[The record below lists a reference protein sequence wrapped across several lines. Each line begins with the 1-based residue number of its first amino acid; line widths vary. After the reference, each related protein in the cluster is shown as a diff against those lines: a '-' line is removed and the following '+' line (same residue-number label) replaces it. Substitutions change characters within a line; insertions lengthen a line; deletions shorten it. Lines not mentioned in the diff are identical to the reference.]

1 MKNPRYWKLLAF
13 TIAVIAISS
22 LLFGCTKQKLE
33 PMTKVWV
40 SPYYISNWVYNAEGK
55 YLHTGDNGAVTA
67 DSTMEILHE
76 STWPMGVTASMPKYL
91 IPDTEKLRFEVTAKN
106 AAIRADSDEVYLIA
120 ELVNEADDQW
130 LELTANGFRLKG
142 KVTSYNARGH
152 FKQAAFPSADDFYYK
167 LIQDIHA
174 SDYERKI
181 AVDGWFTESMPDLN
195 QRNRHVAR
203 YLIQSSIW
211 WIEYAG
217 INGIHMAHSD
227 GQSILKVDFEDLQ
240 STSQERD
247 I

>member
-33 PMTKVWV
+33 PMTNIWV
-40 SPYYISNWVYNAEGK
+40 SPCYIPGWLYNEAGE
-55 YLHTGDNGAVTA
+55 YLHVVYDDAYHTKDASPVTA
-67 DSTMEILHE
+67 DSTMEILEE
-76 STWPMGVTASMPKYL
+76 STWLAGVSATIPSYQ

-167 LIQDIHA
+167 LTGEQESDLRVYWQDNTLRIVSESPGEVTLHLRDLKDTYQFPA
-174 SDYERKI
+174 GGCVITDFADGKI
-181 AVDGWFTESMPDLN
+181 IV
-195 QRNRHVAR
+195 Q
-203 YLIQSSIW
+203 
-211 WIEYAG
+211 
-217 INGIHMAHSD
+217 
-227 GQSILKVDFEDLQ
+227 
-240 STSQERD
+240 
-247 I
+247 

>member
-91 IPDTEKLRFEVTAKN
+91 IPDTEKLLFEVTAKN

-120 ELVNEADDQW
+120 DW
-130 LELTANGFRLKG
+130 
-142 KVTSYNARGH
+142 
-152 FKQAAFPSADDFYYK
+152 
-167 LIQDIHA
+167 
-174 SDYERKI
+174 
-181 AVDGWFTESMPDLN
+181 
-195 QRNRHVAR
+195 
-203 YLIQSSIW
+203 
-211 WIEYAG
+211 
-217 INGIHMAHSD
+217 
-227 GQSILKVDFEDLQ
+227 
-240 STSQERD
+240 
-247 I
+247 